1 MAMTMTISMTISITI
16 SMVISMKNKMASF
29 LQNLLCMLR
38 KVSDFVLV
46 IFVLCPNFKKSE
58 TFKRNYEVRDFAE
71 H

>member
-38 KVSDFVLV
+38 KVSDFVYIILG
-46 IFVLCPNFKKSE
+46 LCPNFKSQRLLNAATKSE
-58 TFKRNYEVRDFAE
+58 TLQT
-71 H
+71 